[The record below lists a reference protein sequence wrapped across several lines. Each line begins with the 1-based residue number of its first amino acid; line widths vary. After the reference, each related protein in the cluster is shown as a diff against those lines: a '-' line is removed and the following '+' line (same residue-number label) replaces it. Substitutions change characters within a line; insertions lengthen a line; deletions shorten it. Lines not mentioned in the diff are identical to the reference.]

1 MRVISRC
8 GGRKPQACILSNQV
22 EVLCDNAFGNHHHA
36 TLGQNL
42 EFESASKSSH
52 FYLENILECFTQ
64 W

>member
-1 MRVISRC
+1 MRVISGC

-42 EFESASKSSH
+42 EFDPG
-52 FYLENILECFTQ
+52 I
-64 W
+64 